1 MPTTAKSNA
10 KSTTRRKPIQSA
22 QERPAAQV
30 VSFPLFAPKPRQTAP
45 QEVKVMTCEC
55 AKDAVSV
62 RLMPDPD
69 AMTRIMDETFG
80 PQGWE
85 YRYYYM
91 NGVTFCGS
99 GVLNPITGT
108 YPRKDEKAPAGK
120 FRLRDPKDWETTGS
134 FIASVAKWG
143 AGSDVLRL
151 PPIVLSADQVDIDP
165 VQKPGKRP
173 NDPPTVVGYRLHH
186 ALTVD
191 KLLRAEDGHIIGVQL
206 LQGERKVVWQAE

>member
-1 MPTTAKSNA
+1 MPTTSAKGN
-10 KSTTRRKPIQSA
+10 TTRKKGPA
-22 QERPAAQV
+22 ERTGAPGGPGGTV
-30 VSFPLFAPKPRQTAP
+30 FPLPFPKPRQTAP
-45 QEVKVMTCEC
+45 QEIKVMICEC
-55 AKDAVSV
+55 AKDAVSI

-69 AMTRIMDETFG
+69 AMARIMNETFG

-151 PPIVLSADQVDIDP
+151 PPLTLSADQVDIDP

-173 NDPPTVVGYRLHH
+173 SDPPTVVGYRLHH

-191 KLLRAEDGHIIGVQL
+191 KLLRADDGSIIGVQL